1 MTADDDHDERKNEHP
16 NIPRCDAP
24 KAHPI
29 VIEESFQQ
37 KCQKPKIQKTQTLK
51 RDALDDG

>member
-1 MTADDDHDERKNEHP
+1 MAYR
-16 NIPRCDAP
+16 
-24 KAHPI
+24 I

-37 KCQKPKIQKTQTLK
+37 KFQKPKIQKTQTLK